1 MSRAIPL
8 LVVVVVLFCAA
19 KFLHQ
24 HTILTEIIRELREAV
39 TLKITYRSIDFF
51 GFVAIFRLIVLCY
64 LIHELRDILEM
75 ALTGASDEEAALY
88 DGCRDAFSII
98 ALGLILLFSIKW
110 SASLERDE

>member
-1 MSRAIPL
+1 
-8 LVVVVVLFCAA
+8 VVVVVLFCAA

-24 HTILTEIIRELREAV
+24 HAILTEIIRELREAV

-51 GFVAIFRLIVLCY
+51 GFAAIFRLIVLCY

>member
-75 ALTGASDEEAALY
+75 ALYPYPVRAGSATVAGSRRTRLAPPGREPV
-88 DGCRDAFSII
+88 FS
-98 ALGLILLFSIKW
+98 
-110 SASLERDE
+110 